1 MKVAIYIR
9 YSSENQRDGY
19 SVEYQLEE
27 CQRFIER
34 NNYTFIKAYVD
45 EAVSGKSTNNRTAFF
60 ELLHDVKKGLY
71 DIVLVY
77 KYSRFARNL
86 MEARLY
92 HHQIEKAG
100 VKLISAKEQIDDTTP
115 EGRMMRNIIMS
126 MDEYYSDNLS
136 TFVQSSMYTA
146 AKQGKYLGGI
156 LPYGFALDHNK
167 NYIENK
173 KEADIVRRIFELR
186 AAGTMPTDILKI
198 LNNDGLTS
206 RNNKPF
212 TQQLI
217 NKILRAKKY
226 IGTYE
231 YKAKGYEPIEIP
243 NAFAPIVDLK
253 TWNLVQI
260 SINESAKKKNTK
272 GRARKYSYPLTGKIT
287 CGICGEPFTGT
298 SKGSK
303 SNLKYYCCRGRDKL
317 AKCDNHAIKK
327 EELENYV
334 FNNIKALMLDSSVID
349 DIATQIFE
357 LIEQPMPNAEI
368 HIKELK
374 KEQSK
379 LNKKI
384 ESLVDLLL
392 DGSISK
398 DILNKKTKDLQE
410 RLDVLNNQ
418 IQQEEFKLNN
428 SISLDHI
435 KTFLNDTLK
444 SLENADDLTKKTIA
458 SQFIESIVIDRYD
471 VKIKLMASPNFLGLK
486 HNNGWALFTLTPKRL
501 KNRSGYSL
509 IEKTT
514 Q

>member
-1 MKVAIYIR
+1 MKVAVYIR

-19 SVEYQLEE
+19 SVEYQLDE
-27 CQRFIER
+27 CQRFIEK
-34 NNYTFIKAYVD
+34 NNYHFIKAYID

-60 ELLHDVKKGLY
+60 ELLADVKKGLY
-71 DIVLVY
+71 DVVLVY

-156 LPYGFALDHNK
+156 LPFGFALDENK

-173 KEADIVRRIFELR
+173 READLVRRIFSLR
-186 AAGTMPTDILKI
+186 ASGTMPTDILK
-198 LNNDGLTS
+198 LFNNEGITS

-231 YKAKGYEPIEIP
+231 YKAKGYDPIEIP
-243 NAFAPIVDLK
+243 NAFAPIVDIN
-253 TWNLVQI
+253 TWNLVQL
-260 SINESAKKKNTK
+260 SLNDNASKKNTK
-272 GRARKYSYPLTGKIT
+272 GRARKYSYPLTGKII
-287 CGICGEPFTGT
+287 CGLCGEPFTGT
-298 SKGSK
+298 SKGAK

-317 AKCDNHAIKK
+317 GRCDNHSIKK

-334 FNNIKALMLDSSVID
+334 FNNIKALMLDRSVID
-349 DIATQIFE
+349 DIAQQVYD
-357 LIEQPMPNAEI
+357 LIEKPSPSAQND
-368 HIKELK
+368 IKELK
-374 KEQSK
+374 KEQSRI
-379 LNKKI
+379 NKQI

-410 RLDVLNNQ
+410 RLAVLNNQ
-418 IQQEEFKLNN
+418 IQQEEFKQSNVV
-428 SISLDHI
+428 SLEDI
-435 KTFLNDTLK
+435 KRFLQDTLM
-444 SLENADDLTKKTIA
+444 SLENADDLTKKAIA
-458 SQFIESIVIDRYD
+458 SQFINEIIIERYD
-471 VKIKLMASPNFLGLK
+471 VKIKLMASPNFVGYKL
-486 HNNGWALFTLTPKRL
+486 NDGWASFTLNPKRK
-501 KNRSGYSL
+501 KNFSGYSL
-509 IEKTT
+509 LEK
-514 Q
+514 

>member
-19 SVEYQLEE
+19 SIEYQLEE

-34 NNYTFIKAYVD
+34 NNYNFIKAYID
-45 EAVSGKSTNNRTAFF
+45 EAVSGKSVNNRTAFF
-60 ELLHDVKKGLY
+60 ELLQDVKKGLY

-100 VKLISAKEQIDDTTP
+100 ARLISAKEQIDDTTP

-146 AKQGKYLGGI
+146 AKQGRYLGGE
-156 LPYGFALDHNK
+156 LPFGFALDENK

-186 AAGTMPTDILKI
+186 KNGIMPADTIKLFNSEGI
-198 LNNDGLTS
+198 TS

-217 NKILRAKKY
+217 SKILRAKKY
-226 IGTYE
+226 IGVYS
-231 YKAKGYEPIEIP
+231 YKIKGYEPIEIEGAMP
-243 NAFAPIVDLK
+243 QIVDLQ
-253 TWNLVQI
+253 TWRAVQI
-260 SINESAKKKNTK
+260 SLNESASKKNTK
-272 GRARKYSYPLTGKIT
+272 GRARRYSYALTGKIV
-287 CGICGEPFTGT
+287 CGLCGEPFTGT

-327 EELENYV
+327 EELEDYT
-334 FNNIKALMLDSSVID
+334 FNHIKLLMLNDNVIN
-349 DIATQIFE
+349 DIANQIFNK
-357 LIEQPMPNAEI
+357 IEAPTPQNDL
-368 HIKELK
+368 KELK

-379 LNKKI
+379 INKQI

-398 DILNKKTKDLQE
+398 EILNKKTKDLQE
-410 RLDVLNNQ
+410 RLNVLNAQ
-418 IQQEEFKLNN
+418 IEQEEFKQN
-428 SISLDHI
+428 SVVSLQDI
-435 KTFLNDTLK
+435 KDFLQDTLK
-444 SLENADDLTKKTIA
+444 SLENADDLTKRAIA
-458 SQFIESIVIDRYD
+458 EQFIESIIINRYD
-471 VKIKLMASPNFLGLK
+471 VKIRLTANPSFLGFK
-486 HNNGWALFTLTPKRL
+486 GNDGWALFTLSPKRI

-514 Q
+514 H